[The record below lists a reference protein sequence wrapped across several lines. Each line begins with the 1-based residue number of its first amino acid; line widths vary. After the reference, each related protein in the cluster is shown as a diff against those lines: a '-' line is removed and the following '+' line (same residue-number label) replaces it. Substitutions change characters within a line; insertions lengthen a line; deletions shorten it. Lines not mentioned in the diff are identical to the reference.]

1 MKVFLASCFI
11 SLGISGVVLASENP
25 DDILRKADDIRCPA
39 EDFVMN
45 VSILDKKEN
54 KESKLEVFTKG
65 QTKTLIKTLA
75 PARDKGRNL
84 LMLDESMW
92 AWVPNLNRS
101 VRVSLN
107 QRLMG
112 EAANGDISRMRW
124 AGDYDVKI
132 KSQDNT
138 KWILDLVAKKKGL
151 TYEKIQAHI
160 EKSSYRPI
168 KAFYLSLAGKPL
180 KVAVF
185 KEYKNLAGVERP
197 SQIHIRDAK
206 VRDKLTVIQIESI
219 EKKSLPEAM
228 FSQESLK

>member
-1 MKVFLASCFI
+1 MKSFI
-11 SLGISGVVLASENP
+11 SSFILILGFSSVASASDNP
-25 DDILRKADDIRCPA
+25 NEILKKADDIRCPA

-45 VSILDKKEN
+45 VTILDKKEN

-132 KSQDNT
+132 KSEDKT
-138 KWILDLVAKKKGL
+138 KWVLDLVAKKKGL
-151 TYEKIQAHI
+151 TYEKIQAHV

-185 KEYKNLAGVERP
+185 KDYKNLAGAQRP
-197 SQIHIRDAK
+197 SQIQIRDAN
-206 VRDKLTVIQIESI
+206 VRDKLTIIQIESI